1 MPHITARSTK
11 NWKNHSPDARLFEK
25 TYKAIK
31 PESIDY
37 ALMEKL
43 KEAVMF
49 KAAFA
54 WNDVGSWSSVYEMN
68 AKDLRKNVCRGRA
81 MAIDTRNSLLFS
93 SEKKPLAV
101 IGLDGIAVIDTKD
114 GILIAPMGKLQ
125 QVKQVIQILKE
136 RKILTFPRA
145 GDQKNRNQGSRTKNN
160 TIRFCQ
166 LEISRFFQC
175 HIPNTAPSQ
184 KERRQQRRPPA

>member
-1 MPHITARSTK
+1 MFIYKLAFFKEFLKKYAEYYSIQYENLEKAYTNAM
-11 NWKNHSPDARLFEK
+11 LFEK

-43 KEAVMF
+43 TEAVMF
-49 KAAFA
+49 KAAFT

-68 AKDLRKNVCRGRA
+68 SKDRQKNVCRGHTL
-81 MAIDTRNSLLFS
+81 AIDTRNSLLFS

-101 IGLDGIAVIDTKD
+101 IGLDGIAVIDTES
-114 GILIAPMGKLQ
+114 GMLIAPMGKLQ

-136 RKILTFPRA
+136 KKI
-145 GDQKNRNQGSRTKNN
+145 
-160 TIRFCQ
+160 
-166 LEISRFFQC
+166 
-175 HIPNTAPSQ
+175 
-184 KERRQQRRPPA
+184 